1 VAVNCRVAPTA
12 TLGVDEVT
20 EIDVRVLVAGAL
32 ATPPHPVFAITS
44 GSDKK
49 QARTESKERRRMA
62 TCMNLP
68 ISNFPKKSE

>member
-1 VAVNCRVAPTA
+1 MAVNCRVAPTT

-20 EIDVRVLVAGAL
+20 ETEVNVLGGGTVL

-49 QARTESKERRRMA
+49 QARMESKERRRMA
-62 TCMNLP
+62 TCINL
-68 ISNFPKKSE
+68 PKKSE